1 MLMVR
6 QWYQGITRSHQ
17 RNNMADALD
26 NLGFE
31 EAIKII
37 KDFYDRQDKLNAK
50 LKGLRIIAEQ
60 TIFGS
65 QINHQNRAEMN
76 ALFSSQGQFHILVIL
91 LGEGADKLDV
101 ARIQKII
108 EPLESQIAQDLPQIT
123 ATNKAQIEA
132 RIKQIIQPTKTEQD
146 IAQQIKDIL
155 TEFKVDTSQEG
166 ADDAILYMTLTLL
179 RRQKALESASEI
191 VGQIIATQEMAQKL
205 KIKNLAEWTKAVAK
219 IKNALRKSTG
229 SLMTSQEYDELA
241 KLSIDSLVNL
251 KLLSK
256 RQIILLLLK
265 LELASKIY
273 RQP

>member
-17 RNNMADALD
+17 GNNMADALD

>member
-1 MLMVR
+1 MVR

-17 RNNMADALD
+17 RDNMADALD

>member
-17 RNNMADALD
+17 RDNMADALD